1 MPVTLQ
7 DKLAKL
13 APERREKVE
22 RRAAELHEE
31 EMTLRELRKAH
42 ALTQT
47 AMAEKLGVKQAS
59 VARIEQR
66 SDLLLSPL
74 RGYVE
79 AMGGA
84 LESVARLPNR
94 RPVRLR
100 EIGELDGT
108 RAGPGRS
115 AAEGDAARRS
125 R

>member
-1 MPVTLQ
+1 MPVTLR

-13 APERREKVE
+13 GPERREKVE
-22 RRAAELHEE
+22 RRVAELHEE
-31 EMTLRELRKAH
+31 EMTLRELRRAH

-47 AMAEKLGVKQAS
+47 AVAEKLGVKQAS

-66 SDLLLSPL
+66 SDLLLSTL

-79 AMGGA
+79 AMGGE
-84 LESVARLPNR
+84 LEIVARLPNR

-100 EIGELDGT
+100 EIGDLDGT

-115 AAEGDAARRS
+115 AAGEDAAR
-125 R
+125 